1 MRTDTGFNA
10 TSRPANHPLQVTKMN
25 KSNDR
30 WVEERLKTSSGSNS
44 KAPGHPTSSSELKA
58 LKPLFS
64 GGEGK
69 PAIGLIEL
77 NSIAGGIE
85 TADAMVKRATVDL
98 LEARS
103 VCPGKFIIL
112 IGGLTG
118 PVAESMEAGLETAGD
133 AMVDSLNLPNVHL
146 SIFPAITGCVEA
158 GPERSEALGIV
169 ETFTVA
175 STIVSGDAAAKA
187 AGIRLTDMRLANG
200 LGGKSFF
207 LMTGPVYEVEA
218 GVEASLA
225 ILREE
230 GLLVRHVIIPR
241 LHEDVRAKMIN

>member
-1 MRTDTGFNA
+1 M
-10 TSRPANHPLQVTKMN
+10 S
-25 KSNDR
+25 KSTES
-30 WVEERLKTSSGSNS
+30 WVEERLETGSGPQVSRREKSSP
-44 KAPGHPTSSSELKA
+44 ASEFKA
-58 LKPLFS
+58 LKPLFA

-69 PAIGLIEL
+69 PAIGLVEL
-77 NSIAGGIE
+77 NSIAAGIE

-103 VCPGKFIIL
+103 VCPGKFIVL

-118 PVAESMEAGLETAGD
+118 PVDESMEAGRETAGD
-133 AMVDSLNLPNVHL
+133 AMVDDLLLPNVHL
-146 SIFPAITGCVEA
+146 SVFPAIAGCVEV
-158 GPERSEALGIV
+158 GLERAEALGIV

-187 AGIRLTDMRLANG
+187 ADVRLTDMRLANG

-230 GLLVRHVIIPR
+230 GLLVRQVIIPR
-241 LHEDVRAKMIN
+241 LHDDVRVKMIN